1 MGVIA
6 LVSYLIPS
14 NNIIRKIFYF
24 VALSLVFYKIYYKK
38 DWIINK
44 FGKKWCGKV
53 GALEIKKVLRGEL
66 FQNPYK
72 IL

>member
-1 MGVIA
+1 MDAKELMGMIA

-38 DWIINK
+38 D
-44 FGKKWCGKV
+44 
-53 GALEIKKVLRGEL
+53 
-66 FQNPYK
+66 
-72 IL
+72 